1 MLRFWWLVPEI
12 VSVDEVEAEAS
23 LPWWG
28 VLGLAIA
35 FIAMGVALV
44 VWPVLLA
51 LLVAAGLIAAGLLLL
66 PAAVRGGWETWRHR
80 PRRIRVRVAR
90 S

>member
-35 FIAMGVALV
+35 FIAMVVAL
-44 VWPVLLA
+44 VLLA